1 MPEQSFLFSVYDVF
15 RLSHGQLEFLGQ
27 RFKTGSVN
35 QPPLKNR
42 SVPFVV
48 NVLIDQL
55 ADLAVSIFHRITS
68 QKAPGISGGL
78 VLIS

>member
-1 MPEQSFLFSVYDVF
+1 MPKQSFLFSVYDVF
-15 RLSHGQLEFLGQ
+15 RLSNGQLEFLGQ

-68 QKAPGISGGL
+68 QKAPG
-78 VLIS
+78 